1 MEDRPSPRKR
11 HFALA
16 LLGLA
21 AVASLPL
28 ATPAAP
34 PTTLATDVPAPEK
47 SPVPT
52 YAEWQ
57 SATEV
62 KLTRTSRSATGCIA
76 TRVREWMRVRCPQK
90 TFAISLLGGSNEGL
104 SFWIGP
110 EEKGRPGEVQFP
122 LRRGDR
128 RVVQLWTDGKA
139 PDGGVVPEPSLVVQ
153 EQWVEG
159 EPAPTVTVL

>member
-1 MEDRPSPRKR
+1 LS
-11 HFALA
+11 ALRR
-16 LLGLA
+16 LGLA
-21 AVASLPL
+21 AFVAVAAASDPV

-34 PTTLATDVPAPEK
+34 PAALGADLPTEK
-47 SPVPT
+47 SPVPS

-57 SATEV
+57 SATPV
-62 KLTRTSRSATGCIA
+62 KLSRTSPAASGCVA

-110 EEKGRPGEVQFP
+110 DDKGQPGEVQFP

-128 RVVQLWTDGKA
+128 RVVQLWTEGKA
-139 PDGGVVPEPSLVVQ
+139 ADGSVVPEPSVVLQ
-153 EQWVEG
+153 EQWLDG
-159 EPAPTVTVL
+159 EAAPTVTAL

>member
-1 MEDRPSPRKR
+1 MSKTHSTGRLLAFGV
-11 HFALA
+11 FAA
-16 LLGLA
+16 IV
-21 AVASLPL
+21 AVSAPA

-34 PTTLATDVPAPEK
+34 PSTLASDIPGPDK
-47 SPVPT
+47 SPVPSF
-52 YAEWQ
+52 AEWQ
-57 SATEV
+57 AATPV
-62 KLTRTSRSATGCIA
+62 KLSRVSAAATGCVS

-110 EEKGRPGEVQFP
+110 EDKGRPGEVQFP

-139 PDGGVVPEPSLVVQ
+139 ADGSAVPEPSLVVQ
-153 EQWVEG
+153 EQWLEG
-159 EPAPTVTVL
+159 EAAPTVTVL